1 MAKKVVILGSAYPLR
16 GGLSAYN
23 ERLAREFMHE
33 GHEVIIYTFSLQY
46 PDFLFPGTTQYSSDP
61 APADLKIKVVV
72 NSISPFNWLKIGR
85 ELKELKPDILLIKFW
100 LPFMGPCFGTIG
112 RITAG
117 NKHTKVITILDNVV
131 PHESRPGDKVFTSYF
146 LKCCHGFIA
155 MSKKVM
161 TDLLLFTKSENRR
174 LIPHPIYDNFGEK
187 VTKAEAC
194 QHLKIAASGKYILFF
209 GFIRDYK
216 GLDVL
221 LKAMAE
227 PGMKESGIQLII
239 AGEYYEDAQ
248 PYLDL
253 MASLGLEKQ
262 LILSTDFIPDNDVKY
277 YFGAAD
283 LVVQPYKTATQSGIS
298 QIAYHFEKPMVVTA
312 VGGLPEIV
320 PHGKAGYVVAT
331 EPEAISKAI
340 LDFYSDEK
348 KADVLREGVAD
359 EKKQYSWSRITN
371 GIIELA
377 EAV

>member
-23 ERLAREFMHE
+23 ERLAREFMSE

-46 PDFLFPGTTQYSSDP
+46 PNFLFPGTTQYSSDP
-61 APADLKIKVVV
+61 APADLKIKVAV

-85 ELKELKPDILLIKFW
+85 ELKALKPDILLIKFW
-100 LPFMGPCFGTIG
+100 LPFMGPCFGTIA
-112 RITAG
+112 RIAAG

-131 PHESRPGDKVFTSYF
+131 PHESRPGDKLFTSYF

-187 VTKAEAC
+187 VSKTEAC
-194 QHLKIAASGKYILFF
+194 QHLKIDASGKYILFF

-216 GLDVL
+216 GLDLL

-239 AGEYYEDAQ
+239 AGEYYEDSQ

-253 MASLGLEKQ
+253 IASLGIEKQ
-262 LILSTDFIPDNDVKY
+262 LIIATDFIPDNDVKY

-320 PHGKAGYVVAT
+320 PHGKAGYVVPT
-331 EPEAISKAI
+331 EPEAISRAI

-348 KADVLREGVAD
+348 KADILREGVAD